1 MDDSSNIV
9 LVSSSNMARCATAA
23 VAPTIL
29 KTIFT
34 VACVAQGST
43 KCCRHEYCLEMER
56 DEHIGNA
63 YHNGFAGRFIQHM
76 FVAGRGKP
84 GSNGLEMVSMGKAH
98 DSARALRKKAPR
110 SCIRKTILL
119 TTTWAFFGVLPPDC
133 MQKLYSGC
141 Y

>member
-43 KCCRHEYCLEMER
+43 KCCRQEYCLEMET
-56 DEHIGNA
+56 DVHNGGA
-63 YHNGFAGRFIQHM
+63 YHNGFPSHG
-76 FVAGRGKP
+76 
-84 GSNGLEMVSMGKAH
+84 
-98 DSARALRKKAPR
+98 
-110 SCIRKTILL
+110 
-119 TTTWAFFGVLPPDC
+119 
-133 MQKLYSGC
+133 MQLFC
-141 Y
+141 CH

>member
-23 VAPTIL
+23 VAPTAL

-56 DEHIGNA
+56 DGHIGDA

-76 FVAGRGKP
+76 FVWVGTVANNISCKQICVP
-84 GSNGLEMVSMGKAH
+84 TFQPSMYNDVVYIH
-98 DSARALRKKAPR
+98 
-110 SCIRKTILL
+110 
-119 TTTWAFFGVLPPDC
+119 V
-133 MQKLYSGC
+133 
-141 Y
+141 